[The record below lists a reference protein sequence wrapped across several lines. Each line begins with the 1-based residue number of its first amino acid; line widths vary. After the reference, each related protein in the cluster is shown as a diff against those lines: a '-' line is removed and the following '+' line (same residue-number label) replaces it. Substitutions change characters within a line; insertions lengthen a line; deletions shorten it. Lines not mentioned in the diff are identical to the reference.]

1 MEQVTMLKLMIL
13 DMDGT
18 LFDTTGVNYH
28 SYKDAISEYGYDV
41 DYDFYR
47 YECNGKHYK
56 DFLPLFATDDKELME
71 IIHQKKIDLYQ
82 KHLDKARL
90 NEPLLAL
97 VKASKKDGVK
107 IALVTN
113 ASRQNV
119 EEILKTFGIRECF
132 DYVMTQEDIS
142 KPKPDPSCFIET
154 MQRFEAK
161 PEETLIFEDSP
172 VGLQAAK
179 DSGAEYY
186 QVYNYR

>member
-1 MEQVTMLKLMIL
+1 MLKLMIL

-28 SYKDAISEYGYDV
+28 SYKEAVSEYGYDV

-71 IIHQKKIDLYQ
+71 IIHQKKLDLYQ

-90 NEPLLAL
+90 NEPLLSL
-97 VKASKKDGVK
+97 VKSSKKDGVQ

-119 EEILKTFGIRECF
+119 EDILNTFGIRECF
-132 DYVMTQEDIS
+132 DYVMTQEDIR

-154 MQRFEAK
+154 MQRFGVK

-179 DSGAEYY
+179 NSGAEYY